1 MDRPTRGRTP
11 PPFEQ
16 SGPSGGIAGLFA
28 WIGRRR
34 SAVGAVFVVV
44 AALVA
49 GAWIW
54 SLAAERVRRGAG
66 SILEPDRILVEGV
79 AEWVEGDL
87 RDEALLG
94 AGLEGP
100 LLLDDPDLARAIAR
114 AFSMHPWVR
123 QVEEVRLGHPP
134 SAVVRIVCREP
145 VAMVRVEGGLLPID
159 AEAVVL
165 PSEGF
170 TSEQAAAYPKIT
182 GIRTSPR
189 GPPGTPWGDPLVE
202 QAAVLASVVRPEW
215 EPIGLVECRFD
226 REGTRPGWSLVRK
239 KGGAIRFG
247 PAPGHETPGEP
258 QAAVKVARLKR
269 LATHPSDAAV
279 DLTTSEEP

>member
-1 MDRPTRGRTP
+1 MDRPTRGRSP
-11 PPFEQ
+11 PAIEH
-16 SGPSGGIAGLFA
+16 SSRSGGNAGLVA

-34 SAVGAVFVVV
+34 SAVGAVLVLA
-44 AALVA
+44 AALAA
-49 GAWIW
+49 GAWVW
-54 SLAAERVRRGAG
+54 SLAAERVRRG
-66 SILEPDRILVEGV
+66 SILDPEQIRVEGV
-79 AEWVEGDL
+79 AEWVAGDL
-87 RDEALLG
+87 REEALRT
-94 AGLEGP
+94 AALEGP
-100 LLLDDPDLARAIAR
+100 LVLDDPDLARIIAR

-123 QVEEVRLGHPP
+123 QVEAVRLAHPP

-226 REGTRPGWSLVRK
+226 REGTRPGWSLLRK

-258 QAAVKVARLKR
+258 PAALKVARLKQ
-269 LATHPSDAAV
+269 LATRPSEAEI